1 MRIGKLNVTIG
12 SDPELFVKHNGKF
25 VSGHEL
31 IPGTK
36 EDPFP
41 VPRGAVQ
48 VDGTALEFNTDP
60 ASNLRQFHNAS
71 NSVIK
76 ALKSMIPDDHEL
88 VAAPVADYGKKYL
101 DTLPFKAVEL
111 GCSPDWNAY
120 TMMENPTPDAD
131 TPFRTASGH
140 IHIGWTNVKNP
151 YDEKHMLE
159 CCSLV
164 KALDVFLGVPSLLID
179 TDNRRRNLYGKAGA
193 FRPKEYG
200 LEYRVLSNFW
210 VLDAKLRAWVWQN
223 TKLAIQRLQ
232 DRDSPLSR
240 YWGVDGAID
249 NNSSYDRDKV
259 LRFYNVPVPEGYS
272 VPKASSIWD

>member
-12 SDPELFVKHNGKF
+12 SDPELFVKKDGKF

-36 EDPFP
+36 EEPHP
-41 VPRGAVQ
+41 VQCGAVQ

-60 ASNLRQFHNAS
+60 ASNLRQFHNTS
-71 NSVIK
+71 NMVLK

-88 VAAPVADYGKKYL
+88 VAAPVAEYGKQYMN
-101 DTLPFKAVEL
+101 TLPFKAKEL

-120 TMMENPTPDAD
+120 TGMENPTPNVDL
-131 TPFRTASGH
+131 PFRTASGH
-140 IHIGWTNVKNP
+140 IHIGWTHVDNP

-159 CCSLV
+159 CRALV
-164 KALDVFLGVPSLLID
+164 KALDIFLGVPSLLVDKD
-179 TDNRRRNLYGKAGA
+179 TRRRKLYGKAGA

-210 VLDAKLRAWVWQN
+210 VMDKSLRAWVWQN

-232 DRDSPLSR
+232 DRNNPLPRWYNVDS
-240 YWGVDGAID
+240 AI
-249 NNSSYDRDKV
+249 NSNSQFDRDRII
-259 LRFYNVPVPEGYS
+259 RFYNVPVPKGFEL
-272 VPKASSIWD
+272 PPQNPW